1 MNSDSLAPA
10 TSPAIARGFAVIGSG
25 LIGWGQSSADFVSLV
40 AKTFARALTPPYRVR
55 DIVRQLYF
63 VANESVLIICF
74 CVASAAMVTIIESSF
89 HMKMVV
95 QNDSMVPGFA
105 AMLILRELG
114 SVVMALLITSRVG
127 AGLAAE
133 VGSMQVTEQV
143 DALRM
148 LGIDPIRFI
157 VVPRFVAC
165 LIAGFLLSVIANLFC
180 LYAAMLV
187 STFKL
192 GYTAGGF
199 VEAMRAFVKFQDLA
213 FASIK
218 GAAFGAVI
226 PLFSCFYGFRC
237 KAGAE
242 GVGLATTNSVVST
255 SVAIIVIDFVLS
267 YVFSFF
273 Y

>member
-1 MNSDSLAPA
+1 MI
-10 TSPAIARGFAVIGSG
+10 TAVGSG
-25 LIGWGQSSADFVSLV
+25 LIKGTTWTRDFLALIAETLV
-40 AKTFARALTPPYRVR
+40 ATITPPYRIR
-55 DIVRQLYF
+55 DIFKQFYF
-63 VANESVLIICF
+63 VANESVVIVCF
-74 CVASAAMVTIIESSF
+74 CVAFAAVVTIIESSF
-89 HMKMVV
+89 HMKMVI
-95 QNDSMVPGFA
+95 QNDSLVPGFA

-148 LGIDPIRFI
+148 LGIDPVRFI

-165 LIAGFLLSVIANLFC
+165 LVAGFVLAIVANLVC
-180 LYAAMLV
+180 LYGAMLV
-187 STFKL
+187 STMKL

-199 VEAMRAFVKFQDLA
+199 VTAMRAFVGFQDLV

-242 GVGLATTNSVVST
+242 GVGLATTNSVVAT
-255 SVAIIVIDFVLS
+255 SVAIIVIDFVLTF
-267 YVFSFF
+267 VFSYF